1 MKTFHKIVIYLHSQ
15 TIRIPVPIRL
25 TRRKM
30 KLTTSWILTIPIFI
44 GASLLTSCTEE
55 AESPLRRAT
64 DAVELT
70 YNAGAASKIS
80 VRYAGQWS
88 TRIECKDADGN
99 NTETWFQASPSEGTG
114 DGEEYQWI
122 EILAERNPGDKRTG
136 TIYLIGGGQERA
148 ITVTQA
154 DGHFSVT
161 DPVISGTLKAGE
173 ASTAALDIKWDK
185 AFGNESVSISAKLGG
200 ASEGVSIEPLTEY
213 TIEKEGS
220 GSLSIPISGTPTSLG
235 ELVCS
240 VVFKMN
246 GETKFEGDITA
257 AVSSTNEIFSE
268 SFSSFVW
275 GGHYDLNKPG
285 VAPGGK
291 QAGKE
296 YNGTETGDGEITA
309 GSDGAM
315 DAFGTMTE
323 EYRVNRGIEKW
334 TGSKV
339 YEHPG
344 YLKLGTGSAGGWI
357 MTPEL
362 NSLSSAPEDVVV
374 SMDLLRF
381 DNENGTYIV
390 TAEGAGTVTNGI
402 ITSSVLPAQ
411 TSAKDRKW
419 TTLTFN
425 VKGATNKTRIKLA
438 CEKSAA
444 GYRINLD
451 NVRVMGAAKAMVTEQ
466 LQAPSVETMK
476 IKPGANSI
484 SIEWDG
490 IKGATSYDISLA
502 GKDSPD
508 FKNKVN
514 TPDASHTFENL
525 QPGYYFFTVK
535 ALYDENHAF
544 DSEEV
549 QTMVGTSGYA
559 VKKLE
564 APEGFSCTETTP
576 SSASFAWN
584 EVNGAS
590 TYKVTLVNG
599 SDETAYIS
607 ANTSYTISGLKP
619 GSKYTIKLKA
629 LVGDGSTESEFDS
642 DEVSLNITTADPNPL
657 TKPTLSIFRNG
668 YLYTA
673 VSFGFDSREQ
683 ADSKF
688 NIRLIDGGKVIR
700 EYKNFS
706 FNVKYTHHGTRFIFT
721 GLASGHTYSA
731 QIQRISLDANAFKDS
746 EWSDELKFTTDAAPD
761 KSGYLLWNDFDNH
774 PWGGNGPMMA
784 FGIDPKEGDKDFN
797 VITGESSQ
805 WTIASPVKNMDN
817 IANGVG
823 VNVEGGQ
830 NYYLST
836 FMPGWDPAQIIKDN
850 NKNANG
856 TGSVYL
862 CAGMMKFGTGSA
874 FGRLDFPKFTS
885 LTGEST
891 LEITFDASPYVE
903 PNNTTGLM
911 EESPAVNESEVF
923 DVKIVAGPG
932 TISTADG
939 TSVNATS
946 ATLKNTTVK
955 DMKADTQ
962 GFVTM
967 TNHKVIV
974 TGATAET
981 VFSINTKGKT
991 EGGLRMWLDNVKVK
1005 KN

>member
-1 MKTFHKIVIYLHSQ
+1 MKPHK
-15 TIRIPVPIRL
+15 
-25 TRRKM
+25 
-30 KLTTSWILTIPIFI
+30 SWILSIPIFI
-44 GASLLTSCTEE
+44 GASFLTSCSEE
-55 AESPLRRAT
+55 AESPLKRAT

-70 YNAGAASKIS
+70 YNAGASSKIS

-88 TRIECKDADGN
+88 TRIECRDADGN
-99 NTETWFQASPSEGTG
+99 AADAWFQASPSEGIG
-114 DGEEYQWI
+114 DGKEYQWI
-122 EILAERNPGDKRTG
+122 EILAERNSGDRRTG
-136 TIYLIGGGQERA
+136 TLYLIGGGQEQA
-148 ITVTQA
+148 ISVTQA
-154 DGHFSVT
+154 DGHFSVS

-173 ASTAALDIKWDK
+173 ASSATLEISWDK
-185 AFGNESVSISAKLGG
+185 AFGAEEVSVSAKLGG
-200 ASEGVSIEPLTEY
+200 ASEGLSIEPLTEY
-213 TIEKEGS
+213 TIEKEGN
-220 GSLSIPISGTPTSLG
+220 GSLSIPLSGTPASLG
-235 ELVCS
+235 EITCS

-257 AVSSTNEIFSE
+257 AVSSSNEIFSE
-268 SFSSFVW
+268 SFGKFVW
-275 GGHYDLNKPG
+275 GGNYDQNKPG
-285 VAPGGK
+285 LAPDGK
-291 QAGKE
+291 QAGAT
-296 YNGTETGDGEITA
+296 YNGTEIGDGQVTA
-309 GSDGAM
+309 GTDGAM

-362 NSLSSAPEDVVV
+362 TALSSAPEDVVV

-402 ITSSVLPAQ
+402 ISSTVLPAQ

-451 NVRVMGAAKAMVTEQ
+451 NVKVMGAAKAVVTEQ

-502 GKDSPD
+502 GKDSPS
-508 FKNKVN
+508 FKNQVN
-514 TPDASHTFENL
+514 TPNASYTFENL
-525 QPGYYFFTVK
+525 LPGYYFFTVK

-559 VKKLE
+559 VKKLDS
-564 APEGFSCTETTP
+564 PEGFTCAGTTP
-576 SSASFAWN
+576 SSAEFAWN

-590 TYKVTLVNG
+590 AYKLTLVNG
-599 SDETAYIS
+599 SEETAYVTDKT
-607 ANTSYTISGLKP
+607 AYTISGLKP
-619 GSKYTIKLKA
+619 GSTYTVKLKA
-629 LVGDGSTESEFDS
+629 IVGDGSSDSEFDS
-642 DEVSLNITTADPNPL
+642 DEVTLEVTTADPDPL
-657 TKPTLSIFRNG
+657 TKPTLT
-668 YLYTA
+668 LYSKSDLYA
-673 VSFGFDSREQ
+673 VVSFGFNAKEQ
-683 ADSKF
+683 ADTKF
-688 NIRLIDGGKVIR
+688 SIRLLDGGKVIR

-706 FNVKYTHHGTRFIFT
+706 FSTKYTRHGTRFIFT
-721 GLASGHTYSA
+721 GLEAGHAYSA

-746 EWSDELKFTTDAAPD
+746 EWSNGLQFTTDAAPD
-761 KSGYLLWNDFDNH
+761 KSGYLLWNDFNNH

-797 VITGESSQ
+797 VITGESAL
-805 WTIASPVKNMDN
+805 WNLATPVKNMDN
-817 IANGVG
+817 LTNGVG
-823 VNVEGGQ
+823 SNVEGGQ
-830 NYYLST
+830 NYYLTT
-836 FMPGWDPAQIIKDN
+836 FMPGWDPAQLIKDN
-850 NKNANG
+850 NKSANG

-874 FGRLDFPKFTS
+874 FGRLDFPKFTA

-911 EESPAVNESEVF
+911 EESPAVNESEKF

-939 TSVNATS
+939 AAVNATS
-946 ATLKNTTVK
+946 ATLSNRTVK
-955 DMKADTQ
+955 EMKADTQ
-962 GFVTM
+962 GFVSM
-967 TNHKVIV
+967 TSHTVIV

-981 VFSINTKGKT
+981 VFSVNTKGKT
-991 EGGLRMWLDNVKVK
+991 EGGLRMWFDNVKVK

>member
-1 MKTFHKIVIYLHSQ
+1 MKPHK
-15 TIRIPVPIRL
+15 
-25 TRRKM
+25 
-30 KLTTSWILTIPIFI
+30 SWILSIPIFI
-44 GASLLTSCTEE
+44 GASFLTSCSEE
-55 AESPLRRAT
+55 AESPLKRAT

-70 YNAGAASKIS
+70 YNAGASSKIS

-88 TRIECKDADGN
+88 TRIECRDADGN
-99 NTETWFQASPSEGTG
+99 AADAWFQASPSEGIG
-114 DGEEYQWI
+114 DGKEYQWI
-122 EILAERNPGDKRTG
+122 EILAERNSGDRRTG
-136 TIYLIGGGQERA
+136 TLYLIGGGQEQA
-148 ITVTQA
+148 ISVTQA
-154 DGHFSVT
+154 DGHFSVS

-173 ASTAALDIKWDK
+173 ASSATLEISWDK
-185 AFGNESVSISAKLGG
+185 AFGAEEVSVSAKLGG
-200 ASEGVSIEPLTEY
+200 ASEGLSIEPLTEY
-213 TIEKEGS
+213 TIEKEGN
-220 GSLSIPISGTPTSLG
+220 GSLSIPLSGTPTSLG
-235 ELVCS
+235 ELTCS

-257 AVSSTNEIFSE
+257 AVSSSNEIFSE
-268 SFSSFVW
+268 SFGKFVW
-275 GGHYDLNKPG
+275 GGNYDQNKPG
-285 VAPGGK
+285 LAPGGK
-291 QAGKE
+291 QAGAA
-296 YNGTETGDGEITA
+296 YNGTETGDGQVTA
-309 GSDGAM
+309 GTDGAM

-362 NSLSSAPEDVVV
+362 TALSSAPEDVVV

-402 ITSSVLPAQ
+402 ISSTVLPAQ

-451 NVRVMGAAKAMVTEQ
+451 NVKVMGAAKAVVTEQ

-502 GKDSPD
+502 GKDSPS
-508 FKNKVN
+508 FKNQVN
-514 TPDASHTFENL
+514 TPNASYTFESL
-525 QPGYYFFTVK
+525 LPGYYFFTVK

-559 VKKLE
+559 VKKLD
-564 APEGFSCTETTP
+564 APEGFSCAGTTP
-576 SSASFAWN
+576 SSADFAWN

-590 TYKVTLVNG
+590 AYKITLVNG
-599 SDETAYIS
+599 SEETAYV
-607 ANTSYTISGLKP
+607 TDKTGYTISGLKP
-619 GSKYTIKLKA
+619 GSTYTVKLKA
-629 LVGDGSTESEFDS
+629 IVGDGSSDSEFDS
-642 DEVSLNITTADPNPL
+642 DEVTLEVTTADPDPL
-657 TKPTLSIFRNG
+657 TKPTLT
-668 YLYTA
+668 LYSKSDLYA
-673 VSFGFDSREQ
+673 VVSFGFNAKEQ
-683 ADSKF
+683 ADTKF
-688 NIRLIDGGKVIR
+688 SIRLLDGGKVIR
-700 EYKNFS
+700 EYKSFS
-706 FNVKYTHHGTRFIFT
+706 FSTKYTRHGTRFIFT
-721 GLASGHTYSA
+721 GLEAGHAYSA
-731 QIQRISLDANAFKDS
+731 QIQRISLDANAFNDS
-746 EWSDELKFTTDAAPD
+746 EWSSELQFTTDAAPD
-761 KSGYLLWNDFDNH
+761 KSGYLLWNDFNNH

-797 VITGESSQ
+797 VITGESVQ
-805 WTIASPVKNMDN
+805 WNLATPVKNMDN
-817 IANGVG
+817 LTNGVG
-823 VNVEGGQ
+823 SNVEGGQ
-830 NYYLST
+830 NYYLTT
-836 FMPGWDPAQIIKDN
+836 FMPGWDPAQLIKDN
-850 NKNANG
+850 NKSANG

-874 FGRLDFPKFTS
+874 FGRLDFPKFTA

-911 EESPAVNESEVF
+911 EESPAVNESEKF

-939 TSVNATS
+939 AAVNATS
-946 ATLKNTTVK
+946 ATLSNRTVK
-955 DMKADTQ
+955 EMKADTQ
-962 GFVTM
+962 GFVSM
-967 TNHKVIV
+967 TSHTVIV

-981 VFSINTKGKT
+981 VFSVNTKGKA
-991 EGGLRMWLDNVKVK
+991 EGGLRMWFDNVKVK